1 MTNLK
6 QRLTKMQA
14 KWELYPNFTK
24 AEFDCKHTGENNM
37 QHEFME
43 KLQKIRVA
51 YGKSMRVTSGF
62 RSKKHPIE
70 ARKTHSNGE
79 HTQGMCADIYC
90 DNGADRYR
98 LISLALDNGI
108 TRIGIAKNFLHL
120 GIGGK
125 GLPNNVV
132 WEYQ

>member
-1 MTNLK
+1 MSAAQWDK
-6 QRLTKMQA
+6 
-14 KWELYPNFTK
+14 YPNFSK
-24 AEFDCKHTGENNM
+24 AEFDCKATGENNM

-43 KLQKIRVA
+43 KLQAIRTS
-51 YGKSMRVTSGF
+51 YGKSMKVTSGF

-70 ARKTHSNGE
+70 AKKTHSNGE
-79 HTQGMCADIYC
+79 HTQGNCADIAC
-90 DNGADRYR
+90 DNGSDRFR
-98 LISLALDNGI
+98 LISLAIANGI

-132 WEYQ
+132 WDYQ

>member
-1 MTNLK
+1 M
-6 QRLTKMQA
+6 A
-14 KWELYPNFTK
+14 KAQWDKYPNFIK
-24 AEFDCKHTGENNM
+24 AEFNCKHTGENNM

-70 ARKTHSNGE
+70 AKKTHSNGE

-90 DNGADRYR
+90 DNGADRFR

-120 GIGGK
+120 GIGGN
-125 GLPNNVV
+125 GLPNNVI

>member
-1 MTNLK
+1 MSAAQWDK
-6 QRLTKMQA
+6 
-14 KWELYPNFTK
+14 YPNFSK
-24 AEFDCKHTGENNM
+24 AEFDCKATGENNM

-43 KLQKIRVA
+43 KLQAIRTA
-51 YGKSMRVTSGF
+51 YGKSIKITSGF

-70 ARKTHSNGE
+70 AKKTHSNGE
-79 HTQGMCADIYC
+79 HTQGNCADIAC
-90 DNGADRYR
+90 DNGSDRFR
-98 LISLALDNGI
+98 LISLAIANGI

-132 WEYQ
+132 WDYQ

>member
-1 MTNLK
+1 ME
-6 QRLTKMQA
+6 A
-14 KWELYPNFTK
+14 KWELYPNFPK
-24 AEFDCKHTGENNM
+24 EEFDCKHTGENNM

-43 KLQKIRVA
+43 KLQRIRNV
-51 YGKSMRVTSGF
+51 YGKSMKITSGF
-62 RSKKHPIE
+62 RSVKHPIE

-79 HTQGMCADIYC
+79 HTQGMCADVYC
-90 DNGADRYR
+90 DNGADRFK
-98 LISLALDNGI
+98 LIQLALANGI

-125 GLPNNVV
+125 GLPCYVI

>member
-1 MTNLK
+1 MKAN
-6 QRLTKMQA
+6 
-14 KWELYPNFTK
+14 WELYPNFTK

-43 KLQKIRVA
+43 KLQKIRQV
-51 YGKSMRVTSGF
+51 YGKPMKITSGF
-62 RSKKHPIE
+62 RSVKHPIE

-79 HTQGMCADIYC
+79 HTQGLCADIYC
-90 DNGADRYR
+90 DNGADRFK
-98 LISLALDNGI
+98 LVSLALANGI

-125 GLPNNVV
+125 NLPNNVI
-132 WEYQ
+132 WDYQ

>member
-1 MTNLK
+1 MTP
-6 QRLTKMQA
+6 A
-14 KWELYPNFTK
+14 KWGEYPNFTK

-43 KLQKIRVA
+43 KLQAIRTA
-51 YGKSMRVTSGF
+51 YGKSIKITSGF

-70 ARKTHSNGE
+70 AKKTHSNGE
-79 HTQGMCADIYC
+79 HTQGNCADIAC
-90 DNGADRYR
+90 DNGSDRFR
-98 LISLALDNGI
+98 LISLAIANGI

-132 WEYQ
+132 WDYQ

>member
-1 MTNLK
+1 MSAAQWDK
-6 QRLTKMQA
+6 
-14 KWELYPNFTK
+14 YPNFSK
-24 AEFDCKHTGENNM
+24 AEFDCKATGENNM

-43 KLQKIRVA
+43 KLQAIRTA
-51 YGKSMRVTSGF
+51 YGKSMKVTSGF

-70 ARKTHSNGE
+70 AKKTHSNGE
-79 HTQGMCADIYC
+79 HTQGNCADIAC
-90 DNGADRYR
+90 DNGSDRFR
-98 LISLALDNGI
+98 LISLAIANGI

-132 WEYQ
+132 WDYQ